1 MNLQKRSICFIG
13 SIAALVLSCVV
24 TVSAASIQ
32 DGTDDIW
39 RWKQSGTAWSWNG
52 NVGDKP
58 NIDITEVSSSATG
71 NKVTLMIEVDG
82 TIQASETIFY
92 YVYFNSTDSNYTLVW
107 SNGRGYGWAV
117 KEGSYGQGEN
127 ITVSEDTISAEFT
140 SLGDTSTVDL
150 WGYAVEYTVLDD
162 QTTHDWWGDWAP
174 NTKFT
179 GSMTP
184 NGGNNST
191 NDTTGDNGTNQKP
204 STPGFEALAVIA
216 AVGLIMILIRRNR

>member
-1 MNLQKRSICFIG
+1 MKLWKSSMCLVGLAVI
-13 SIAALVLSCVV
+13 VLSCF
-24 TVSAASIQ
+24 TASATSIA
-32 DGTDDIW
+32 DGSNDIW
-39 RWKQSGTAWSWNG
+39 HFAQSGTAWSWGG

-58 NIDITEVSSSATG
+58 NIDITEVSSSTTG
-71 NKVTLMIEVDG
+71 DKVTLMIKVDG

-92 YVYFNSTDSNYTLVW
+92 YVYFNSTDTQYSLVW

-191 NDTTGDNGTNQKP
+191 NETNGDNGTNQKP
-204 STPGFEALAVIA
+204 STPGFEALAVIS
-216 AVGLIMILIRRNR
+216 AVGIIMILIRRNR